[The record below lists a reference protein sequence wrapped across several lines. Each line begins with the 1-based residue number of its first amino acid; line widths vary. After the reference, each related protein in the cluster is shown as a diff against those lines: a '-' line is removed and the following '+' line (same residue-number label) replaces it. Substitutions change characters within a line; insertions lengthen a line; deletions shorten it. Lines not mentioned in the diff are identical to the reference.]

1 MEWTGRILRRAIFPA
16 ALALCAAIGLVPS
29 HAVAETMADAPMIER
44 GLSAEERGDYVEA
57 LKVWEQLAARGDDRA
72 MTNAGV
78 IYQNGE
84 GVPIDN
90 EKALDWYLKAMNGT
104 ALNNMGV
111 MYRDGAGVPR
121 NRKVAYLLFL
131 TVHMEGLG
139 GEENVM
145 RANRNLRRE
154 IAELPQQDRDDAL
167 CYTMRYL
174 KAYIE
179 SRGKL
184 VGMPD
189 SLQASQTR
197 PRVRELDWWGKHE
210 LDPYTCPADT

>member
-1 MEWTGRILRRAIFPA
+1 MGWTGRIVRHAIFPA
-16 ALALCAAIGLVPS
+16 ALALCAGWLLPS
-29 HAVAETMADAPMIER
+29 PATAAQTMANAPMIER

-78 IYQNGE
+78 IYQNGD
-84 GVPIDN
+84 GVPVDN

-139 GEENVM
+139 DEQDIM

-154 IAELPQQDRDDAL
+154 IAELSQQERDDAH

-184 VGMPD
+184 VGVPAN
-189 SLQASQTR
+189 LRASETR
-197 PRVRELDWWGKHE
+197 PRVKN
-210 LDPYTCPADT
+210 